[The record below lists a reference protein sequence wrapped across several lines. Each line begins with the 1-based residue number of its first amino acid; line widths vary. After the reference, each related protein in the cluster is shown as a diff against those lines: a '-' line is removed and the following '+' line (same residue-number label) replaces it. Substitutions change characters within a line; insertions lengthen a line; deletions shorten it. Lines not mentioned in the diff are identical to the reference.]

1 MVLGTRELEE
11 RTILLV
17 SRVRSSQ
24 KKHNSRSLDFARDD
38 TLGDV
43 TVRRVLLRRRTVGSA
58 ERLAQQNGWL
68 SRTVGSAERLAQQ
81 PKKEGR
87 LASAGAAA
95 NA

>member
-58 ERLAQQNGWL
+58 ERLAQQ
-68 SRTVGSAERLAQQ
+68 